1 VGKRTHYKSRPFCST
16 LLLYMSNIYIILSS
30 AALTTACYP
39 EFQTTTPIEILNP
52 RTTTSVMR
60 YLLL

>member
-1 VGKRTHYKSRPFCST
+1 
-16 LLLYMSNIYIILSS
+16 MSNIYIILSS
-30 AALTTACYP
+30 AALTTSCYP
-39 EFQTTTPIEILNP
+39 EFQTTTPIEISNP

>member
-16 LLLYMSNIYIILSS
+16 LLFYMSNIYIILSS

-39 EFQTTTPIEILNP
+39 EFQTTPIEISNP
-52 RTTTSVMR
+52 RTATSVMR